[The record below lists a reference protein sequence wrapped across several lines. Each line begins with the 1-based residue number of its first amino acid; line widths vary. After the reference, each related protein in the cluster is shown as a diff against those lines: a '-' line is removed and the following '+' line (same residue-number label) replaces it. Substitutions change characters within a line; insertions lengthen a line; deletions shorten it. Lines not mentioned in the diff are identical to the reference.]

1 MAVIQG
7 SLKDVTSQAATVRE
21 VLIRPTRTRP
31 SGDGLVV
38 DEPVRVQ
45 VGEAGAVRLV
55 VEEGPAVLI
64 LVRQSNTPYPGATE
78 LEPVPIIV
86 KDGLSLAQ
94 AVKAAQS
101 TEEVSEAEVQRI
113 AAEVQVMVNRA
124 EDARRGAI
132 TAKDEAVRAQGAV
145 KKSEQAATSAQQGA
159 ESSERAA
166 QAAAQAAARSETQA
180 QAHAKT
186 AEGHAAKADEA
197 KQGAEASKQG
207 AAESARLAGVQA
219 GQALSHKSAAQAE
232 ARNAATSATK
242 AEGHERR
249 AAQIIADGIPAGGVH
264 LKHLASEVTGD
275 VDKRVKDAIDKL
287 VNGAPDALDTLKE
300 LADAVQSGKTQADD
314 LIKLINLRLTKSEA
328 EATYATKSE
337 LSGKADVS
345 HTHGVSQ
352 ITGLAAQLAGK
363 VDSSD
368 PRLSDA
374 RPPRPHRIA
383 EHSDWPGN
391 IKPPLFLPIG
401 LSVACRLPDGQLKV
415 KEIPTADDNAAS
427 KKYVDQQVRSAS
439 PSVSKQLFAGGKGV
453 VRRHGN
459 VVVIQLNECRNG
471 DWKNWTVPSEYR
483 PSETVSAAV
492 AVSDVANVFYV
503 KVETNGRTSTEG
515 YSLIGTNAPL
525 NGVVTYIVD

>member
-78 LEPVPIIV
+78 LEPVPIV
-86 KDGLSLAQ
+86 AKDGLSLAQ

-101 TEEVSEAEVQRI
+101 TEEVSESEVQRI

-132 TAKDEAVRAQGAV
+132 SAKDEAMRAQGAAE
-145 KKSEQAATSAQQGA
+145 KSEQAATSAQQGVA
-159 ESSERAA
+159 VSAQAAREAA
-166 QAAAQAAARSETQA
+166 QAAAQSETQS
-180 QAHAKT
+180 Q
-186 AEGHAAKADEA
+186 GHAAKADEA
-197 KQGAEASKQG
+197 KQSAEASKQG
-207 AAESARLAGVQA
+207 ATESARLAGVQA

-232 ARNAATSATK
+232 AKNAATSAAK

-249 AAQIIADGIPAGGVH
+249 AAQIISEGIPTGGVH

-328 EATYATKSE
+328 ELTYATKSE
-337 LSGKADVS
+337 LAGKADVS

-391 IKPPLFLPIG
+391 IRPPMFLPIG
-401 LSVACRLPDGQLKV
+401 LSTACRLPDGQLQV
-415 KEIPTADDNAAS
+415 KETPTNKDHAAS
-427 KKYVDQQVRSAS
+427 KGYVDQQVRSAS
-439 PSVSKQLFAGGKGV
+439 PLVSKQTFAGGKGV
-453 VRRHGN
+453 VRRQGN

-471 DWKNWTVPSEYR
+471 DWNSWTVPSGFR
-483 PSETVSAAV
+483 PTETVSAAV
-492 AVSDVANVFYV
+492 VSDLGNVFYV
-503 KVETNGRTSTEG
+503 KVETSGRTSIEG
-515 YSLIGTNAPL
+515 YYSIGDNARL

>member
-78 LEPVPIIV
+78 LEPVPIIA

-101 TEEVSEAEVQRI
+101 TEEVSESEVQRI

-132 TAKDEAVRAQGAV
+132 TAKDEAMRAQGAAE
-145 KKSEQAATSAQQGA
+145 KSEQAATSAQQGVA
-159 ESSERAA
+159 VSAQAAREAA
-166 QAAAQAAARSETQA
+166 QAAAQSETQS
-180 QAHAKT
+180 QA
-186 AEGHAAKADEA
+186 HAAKADEA
-197 KQGAEASKQG
+197 KQSAEASKQG

-232 ARNAATSATK
+232 ARNAATSAAK

-249 AAQIIADGIPAGGVH
+249 AAQIIAEGIPTGGVH

-275 VDKRVKDAIDKL
+275 VDKRVKTAIDKL

-328 EATYATKSE
+328 ESTYATKSE
-337 LSGKADVS
+337 LSGKADSS

-383 EHSDWPGN
+383 EHADWPGN
-391 IKPPLFLPIG
+391 IKPPLFLPVG
-401 LSVACRLPDGQLKV
+401 LSVACRLPDGQLQV
-415 KEIPTADDNAAS
+415 KETPTANNHAAS
-427 KKYVDQQVRSAS
+427 KQYVDQQVRSAS
-439 PSVSKQLFAGGKGV
+439 PSVSKQLFANGKGV
-453 VRRHGN
+453 VRRQGN

-471 DWKNWTVPSEYR
+471 DWKNWTVPSGYR

-492 AVSDVANVFYV
+492 AVSEVANVFYV

-525 NGVVTYIVD
+525 NGVITYIVD

>member
-21 VLIRPTRTRP
+21 VLVRPARTRP

-78 LEPVPIIV
+78 LEPVPIV
-86 KDGLSLAQ
+86 AKDGLSLAQ

-132 TAKDEAVRAQGAV
+132 TAKDEAARAQGAV
-145 KKSEQAATSAQQGA
+145 EKSAQAATSAQQVA
-159 ESSERAA
+159 EAS
-166 QAAAQAAARSETQA
+166 AQAAARSETQA
-180 QAHAKT
+180 QAHAKA
-186 AEGHAAKADEA
+186 AEGNAARADEA
-197 KQGAEASKQG
+197 KQSAEASKQG

-232 ARNAATSATK
+232 ARNAATSAMK

-249 AAQIIADGIPAGGVH
+249 AAQIIADGIPPGGVY

-275 VDKRVKDAIDKL
+275 VDKRVKTAIDKL

-300 LADAVQSGKTQADD
+300 LADAVQSGRTESEALVRQ
-314 LIKLINLRLTKSEA
+314 INLRLTKSEA
-328 EATYATKSE
+328 ELTYATKSE
-337 LSGKADVS
+337 LAGKADSS

-352 ITGLAAQLAGK
+352 ITGLSAQLAGK

-374 RPPRPHRIA
+374 RPPRPHRMV

-391 IKPPLFLPIG
+391 IRPPMFLPIG
-401 LSVACRLPDGQLKV
+401 LSVACRLPDGQLQV
-415 KEIPTADDNAAS
+415 KDTPMANNHAAS
-427 KKYVDQQVRSAS
+427 KGYVDQQVRSAS
-439 PSVSKQLFAGGKGV
+439 PSVSKQTFAGGKGV
-453 VRRHGN
+453 VRRQGN

-471 DWKNWTVPSEYR
+471 DWKNWTVPAVYR
-483 PSETVSAAV
+483 PTETVSAAV
-492 AVSDVANVFYV
+492 AVSEVANVFYV

-515 YSLIGTNAPL
+515 YSLLGSNAPL

>member
-101 TEEVSEAEVQRI
+101 TEEVSESEVQRI

-132 TAKDEAVRAQGAV
+132 AAKDEAVRAQGAAE
-145 KKSEQAATSAQQGA
+145 KSEQVATSAQQGVA
-159 ESSERAA
+159 VSAQAAREAA
-166 QAAAQAAARSETQA
+166 QAAAQSETQS
-180 QAHAKT
+180 Q
-186 AEGHAAKADEA
+186 GHAARADEA
-197 KQGAEASKQG
+197 KQSAEASKQG
-207 AAESARLAGVQA
+207 AVESARLAGVQA

-249 AAQIIADGIPAGGVH
+249 AAQIIAEGIPAGGVH

-328 EATYATKSE
+328 DSTYATKSE
-337 LSGKADVS
+337 LAGKADSS

-374 RPPRPHRIA
+374 RPPRPHRMV

-391 IKPPLFLPIG
+391 IKPPMFLPVG
-401 LSVACRLPDGQLKV
+401 YSTACRMPDGQLRV
-415 KEIPTADDNAAS
+415 KETPTDKDHAAS
-427 KKYVDQQVRSAS
+427 KSYVDQQVRSAS
-439 PSVSKQLFAGGKGV
+439 PSVSKQIFAGGKGV
-453 VRRHGN
+453 VRRQGN
-459 VVVIQLNECRNG
+459 VVVIQLNDCKIT
-471 DWKNWTVPSEYR
+471 DWNNWTVPSGYR
-483 PSETVSAAV
+483 PTETVSAAV
-492 AVSDVANVFYV
+492 AVNSVSDVFYV
-503 KVETNGRTSTEG
+503 KVETNGRTSTESRAFVG
-515 YSLIGTNAPL
+515 ANAPL

>member
-21 VLIRPTRTRP
+21 VLIRPARTRP

-55 VEEGPAVLI
+55 VEDGPAVLI

-101 TEEVSEAEVQRI
+101 TEEVSESEVQRI

-132 TAKDEAVRAQGAV
+132 TAKDEAVRAQGAAE
-145 KKSEQAATSAQQGA
+145 KSEQAATSAQTGVAVSAQ
-159 ESSERAA
+159 AA
-166 QAAAQAAARSETQA
+166 QAAAQAAAQSETQS
-180 QAHAKT
+180 QAHA
-186 AEGHAAKADEA
+186 ARADEA
-197 KQGAEASKQG
+197 KQSAEASKQG

-232 ARNAATSATK
+232 AKNAAASASK

-249 AAQIIADGIPAGGVH
+249 AAQIIADGIPTGGVH

-275 VDKRVKDAIDKL
+275 VDKRVKTAIDKL

-314 LIKLINLRLTKSEA
+314 LIELINLRLTKSEA
-328 EATYATKSE
+328 DSTYATKLE
-337 LSGKADVS
+337 LAGKADVS

-374 RPPRPHRIA
+374 RPPRPHRMV

-391 IKPPLFLPIG
+391 IKPPMFLPVG
-401 LSVACRLPDGQLKV
+401 YSTACRMPDGQLRV
-415 KEIPTADDNAAS
+415 KETPTDKDHAAS
-427 KKYVDQQVRSAS
+427 KSYVDQQVRSIS
-439 PSVSKQLFAGGKGV
+439 PSVSKQTFAGGKGV
-453 VRRHGN
+453 VRRQGN
-459 VVVIQLNECRNG
+459 VVVIQLSECRNG
-471 DWKNWTVPSEYR
+471 DWKNWTVPSGYR
-483 PSETVSAAV
+483 PTETVSGTG
-492 AVSDVANVFYV
+492 VSDLGNVFYV
-503 KVETNGRTSTEG
+503 KVETSGRTSTEG
-515 YSLIGTNAPL
+515 YYSIGDNARL

>member
-78 LEPVPIIV
+78 LEPVPIV
-86 KDGLSLAQ
+86 AKDGLSLAQ

-101 TEEVSEAEVQRI
+101 TEEVSESEVQRI

-132 TAKDEAVRAQGAV
+132 TAKDEAMRAQGAAE
-145 KKSEQAATSAQQGA
+145 KSEQVATSAQQGV
-159 ESSERAA
+159 ESSA
-166 QAAAQAAARSETQA
+166 QAAQTSAQAAARSETQA
-180 QAHAKT
+180 QAHAAR
-186 AEGHAAKADEA
+186 AEDAR
-197 KQGAEASKQG
+197 QSAETSKQG

-232 ARNAATSATK
+232 ARNAAASAAK

-249 AAQIIADGIPAGGVH
+249 AAQIIAEGIPAGGVH

-275 VDKRVKDAIDKL
+275 VDKRVKTAIDKL

-352 ITGLAAQLAGK
+352 ITGLSAQLAGK

-471 DWKNWTVPSEYR
+471 DWNNWTVPSGYR
-483 PSETVSAAV
+483 PTETVSAAV
-492 AVSDVANVFYV
+492 AVDGVSDVFYV
-503 KVETNGRTSTEG
+503 KVETSGRTSTEG
-515 YSLIGTNAPL
+515 RILVGTNAPL
-525 NGVVTYIVD
+525 NGVITYIVD

>member
-38 DEPVRVQ
+38 DEPVRAQ

-78 LEPVPIIV
+78 LEPVPIIA

-101 TEEVSEAEVQRI
+101 TEEVSESEVQRI

-132 TAKDEAVRAQGAV
+132 TAKDEAVRAQGAAE
-145 KKSEQAATSAQQGA
+145 KSEQAATSAQQGVA
-159 ESSERAA
+159 VSA
-166 QAAAQAAARSETQA
+166 QAAREAAQVAAQSETQS
-180 QAHAKT
+180 QA
-186 AEGHAAKADEA
+186 HAAKADEA
-197 KQGAEASKQG
+197 KQSAEASKQG

-232 ARNAATSATK
+232 AKNAAASAAK

-249 AAQIIADGIPAGGVH
+249 AAQIISEGIPAGGVH

-275 VDKRVKDAIDKL
+275 VDKRVKTAIDKL

-300 LADAVQSGKTQADD
+300 LADAVQSGRTESEALVRQ
-314 LIKLINLRLTKSEA
+314 INLRLTKSDA
-328 EATYATKSE
+328 DSTYATKSE
-337 LSGKADVS
+337 LVGKADSS

-352 ITGLAAQLAGK
+352 ITGLASQLAGK

-415 KEIPTADDNAAS
+415 KEIPTADDSAAS

-439 PSVSKQLFAGGKGV
+439 PSVSKQTFAGGKGV
-453 VRRHGN
+453 VRRQGN

-471 DWKNWTVPSEYR
+471 DWKNWTVPSGYR

-492 AVSDVANVFYV
+492 AVSEVGNVFYV

-525 NGVVTYIVD
+525 NGVITYIVD

>member
-1 MAVIQG
+1 MMAVIQG

-21 VLIRPTRTRP
+21 VLIRPARTRP

-55 VEEGPAVLI
+55 VEDGPAVLI

-78 LEPVPIIV
+78 LEPVPIV
-86 KDGLSLAQ
+86 AKDGLSLAQ

-101 TEEVSEAEVQRI
+101 TEEVSESEVQRI

-132 TAKDEAVRAQGAV
+132 SAKDEAMRAQGAAE
-145 KKSEQAATSAQQGA
+145 KSEQAATSAQQGVA
-159 ESSERAA
+159 VSAQAAREAA
-166 QAAAQAAARSETQA
+166 QAAAQSETQS
-180 QAHAKT
+180 QA
-186 AEGHAAKADEA
+186 HAAKADEA

-232 ARNAATSATK
+232 AKNAATSAAK

-249 AAQIIADGIPAGGVH
+249 AAQIISEGIPAGGVH

-275 VDKRVKDAIDKL
+275 VDKRVKTAIDKL

-337 LSGKADVS
+337 LAGKADVS

-427 KKYVDQQVRSAS
+427 KKYVDQQVKSAS
-439 PSVSKQLFAGGKGV
+439 PSVSKQTFAEGKGV
-453 VRRHGN
+453 VRRQGN
-459 VVVIQLNECRNG
+459 VVVIQLNECKIT
-471 DWKNWTVPSEYR
+471 DWKNWTVPSGYR
-483 PSETVSAAV
+483 PTETVSAAAAV
-492 AVSDVANVFYV
+492 NSVSDVFYV
-503 KVETNGRTSTEG
+503 KVETNGRTSTESRAFVG
-515 YSLIGTNAPL
+515 ANAPL

>member
-45 VGEAGAVRLV
+45 VDEAGAVRLV

-101 TEEVSEAEVQRI
+101 TEEVSESEVQRI

-145 KKSEQAATSAQQGA
+145 EKSAQAATSAQQVA
-159 ESSERAA
+159 EAS
-166 QAAAQAAARSETQA
+166 AQAAARSETQA
-180 QAHAKT
+180 QAHAKA
-186 AEGHAAKADEA
+186 AEGNAARADEA
-197 KQGAEASKQG
+197 KQSAEVSKQG
-207 AAESARLAGVQA
+207 ASESARLAGVQA
-219 GQALSHKSAAQAE
+219 GQALSHKSAAQSE

-249 AAQIIADGIPAGGVH
+249 AAQIIADGIPTGGVH

-328 EATYATKSE
+328 ELTYATKSE

-374 RPPRPHRIA
+374 RTPRPHRMV

-391 IKPPLFLPIG
+391 IKPPMFLPVG
-401 LSVACRLPDGQLKV
+401 YSTACRMPDGQLRV
-415 KEIPTADDNAAS
+415 KETPTDKDHAAS
-427 KKYVDQQVRSAS
+427 KSYVDQQVRSAS
-439 PSVSKQLFAGGKGV
+439 PSVSKQTFAGGKGV
-453 VRRHGN
+453 VRRQGN

-471 DWKNWTVPSEYR
+471 DWNSWTVPSGFR
-483 PSETVSAAV
+483 PTETVSTAV
-492 AVSDVANVFYV
+492 VSDSGNVFYV
-503 KVETNGRTSTEG
+503 KVETSGRTSIDG
-515 YSLIGTNAPL
+515 YYAIGDNSRV

>member
-21 VLIRPTRTRP
+21 VLIRPARTRP

-101 TEEVSEAEVQRI
+101 TEEVSESEVQRI

-145 KKSEQAATSAQQGA
+145 KKSEQAATSAQQGVA
-159 ESSERAA
+159 MSAQAAREAA
-166 QAAAQAAARSETQA
+166 QAAAQSETQA

-186 AEGHAAKADEA
+186 AEGHAARADEA
-197 KQGAEASKQG
+197 KQSAEASKQG

-249 AAQIIADGIPAGGVH
+249 AAQIISEGIPAGGVH

-275 VDKRVKDAIDKL
+275 VDKRVKTAIDKL

-314 LIKLINLRLTKSEA
+314 LVKLINLRLTKLEA
-328 EATYATKSE
+328 EATYATKEE
-337 LSGKADVS
+337 LSGKADSS

-352 ITGLAAQLAGK
+352 ITGLSAQLAGK

-391 IKPPLFLPIG
+391 IKPPLFLPVG
-401 LSVACRLPDGQLKV
+401 LSVACRLPDGQLQV
-415 KEIPTADDNAAS
+415 KDTPTANNHAAS
-427 KKYVDQQVRSAS
+427 KSYVDQQVRSAS
-439 PSVSKQLFAGGKGV
+439 PSVSKQTFAGGKGV
-453 VRRHGN
+453 VKRQGN
-459 VVVIQLNECRNG
+459 VVVIQFNECRAG
-471 DWKNWTVPSEYR
+471 DWNSWTVPSGFR
-483 PSETVSAAV
+483 PTETVSSAV
-492 AVSDVANVFYV
+492 VSDSGNIFYA
-503 KVETNGRTSTEG
+503 KVETSGRTSIDG
-515 YSLIGTNAPL
+515 YYVIGDNSQI

>member
-21 VLIRPTRTRP
+21 VLIRPARTRP

-101 TEEVSEAEVQRI
+101 TEEVSESEVQRI
-113 AAEVQVMVNRA
+113 AAEVQAMVNRA

-132 TAKDEAVRAQGAV
+132 TAKDEAARAQGAV
-145 KKSEQAATSAQQGA
+145 EKSAQAATSAQHVA
-159 ESSERAA
+159 EAS
-166 QAAAQAAARSETQA
+166 AQAAARSETQA

-186 AEGHAAKADEA
+186 AEGNAAKADEA
-197 KQGAEASKQG
+197 KQSAEVSKQG
-207 AAESARLAGVQA
+207 ASESARLAGVQA

-232 ARNAATSATK
+232 AKNAATSATK

-249 AAQIIADGIPAGGVH
+249 AAQIIADGIPTGGVH

-337 LSGKADVS
+337 LADKADSS

-374 RPPRPHRIA
+374 RTPRPHRIA

-401 LSVACRLPDGQLKV
+401 LSVACRLPDGQLQV
-415 KEIPTADDNAAS
+415 KEIPVNKDHAAS
-427 KKYVDQQVRSAS
+427 KSYVDQQVRSAS

-453 VRRHGN
+453 VKRQGN
-459 VVVIQLNECRNG
+459 IVVIQFNECRAG
-471 DWKNWTVPSEYR
+471 DWNSWTVPSGFR
-483 PSETVSAAV
+483 PTETVSGTV
-492 AVSDVANVFYV
+492 LSDSGNVFYV
-503 KVETNGRTSTEG
+503 RVETNGRASTDG
-515 YSLIGTNAPL
+515 YYSIGDNSRI

>member
-21 VLIRPTRTRP
+21 ILIRPTRTRP

-101 TEEVSEAEVQRI
+101 TEEVSESEVQRI

-145 KKSEQAATSAQQGA
+145 EKSEQAATSAQQGVA
-159 ESSERAA
+159 MSAQEAREAA
-166 QAAAQAAARSETQA
+166 QAAAQSETQA
-180 QAHAKT
+180 QAHA
-186 AEGHAAKADEA
+186 ARADEA
-197 KQGAEASKQG
+197 KQSAEASKQG

-232 ARNAATSATK
+232 ARNAATSASK

-249 AAQIIADGIPAGGVH
+249 AAQIISEGIPTGGVH

-275 VDKRVKDAIDKL
+275 VDKRVKTAIDKL

-314 LIKLINLRLTKSEA
+314 LIKLINLRLTKLEA

-391 IKPPLFLPIG
+391 IRPPMFLPVG
-401 LSVACRLPDGQLKV
+401 LSTACRLPDGQLQV
-415 KEIPTADDNAAS
+415 KETPTNKDHAAS
-427 KKYVDQQVRSAS
+427 KSYVDQQVRSAS
-439 PSVSKQLFAGGKGV
+439 PSVSKQTFAGGKGV
-453 VRRHGN
+453 VKRQGN
-459 VVVIQLNECRNG
+459 VVVIQLNECRAG
-471 DWKNWTVPSEYR
+471 DWNSWTVPSGFR
-483 PSETVSAAV
+483 PTETVSGTV
-492 AVSDVANVFYV
+492 LSDSGNVFYV
-503 KVETNGRTSTEG
+503 KVETSGRASIDG
-515 YSLIGTNAPL
+515 YYVIGDNSRV

>member
-38 DEPVRVQ
+38 DEPVRMQ

-55 VEEGPAVLI
+55 VEDGPAVLI

-78 LEPVPIIV
+78 LEPVPIIA

-101 TEEVSEAEVQRI
+101 TEEVSESEVHRI

-132 TAKDEAVRAQGAV
+132 TAKDEAMRAQGAAE
-145 KKSEQAATSAQQGA
+145 KSEQAATSAQQGVA
-159 ESSERAA
+159 VSAQTAREAA
-166 QAAAQAAARSETQA
+166 QAAAQSETQS
-180 QAHAKT
+180 Q
-186 AEGHAAKADEA
+186 GHAAKADEA
-197 KQGAEASKQG
+197 KQSAEASKQG
-207 AAESARLAGVQA
+207 ATESARLAGVQA

-232 ARNAATSATK
+232 AKNAAASAAK

-249 AAQIIADGIPAGGVH
+249 AAQIISEGIPAGGVH

-275 VDKRVKDAIDKL
+275 VDKRVKTAIDKL

-328 EATYATKSE
+328 DSTYATKSE
-337 LSGKADVS
+337 LAGKADVS

-374 RPPRPHRIA
+374 RTPRPHRIA

-415 KEIPTADDNAAS
+415 KETPTDKDHAAS
-427 KKYVDQQVRSAS
+427 KSYVDQQVRSAS

-453 VRRHGN
+453 VRRQGN
-459 VVVIQLNECRNG
+459 VVVIQLNGCRQG
-471 DWKNWTVPSEYR
+471 DWNNWTVPSGYR
-483 PSETVSAAV
+483 PTETVSAAV
-492 AVSDVANVFYV
+492 AVDSVSDVFYV
-503 KVETNGRTSTEG
+503 KVETSGRTSTEG
-515 YSLIGTNAPL
+515 RILVGTNAPL
-525 NGVVTYIVD
+525 NGVITYIVD

>member
-78 LEPVPIIV
+78 LEPVPIIA

-101 TEEVSEAEVQRI
+101 TEEVSESEVHRI

-166 QAAAQAAARSETQA
+166 QTSAQAAARSEAQA

-232 ARNAATSATK
+232 ARNAATSASK

-249 AAQIIADGIPAGGVH
+249 AAQIISEGIPTGGVH

-275 VDKRVKDAIDKL
+275 VDKRVKTAIDKL

-300 LADAVQSGKTQADD
+300 LADAVQSGRTESEA
-314 LIKLINLRLTKSEA
+314 LVREINLRLTKTDADS
-328 EATYATKSE
+328 TYATKSE
-337 LSGKADVS
+337 LAGKADIT

-352 ITGLAAQLAGK
+352 ITGLSAQLAGK

-374 RPPRPHRIA
+374 RPPRPHRMV

-391 IKPPLFLPIG
+391 IKPPMFLPVG
-401 LSVACRLPDGQLKV
+401 LSTACRLPDGQLKV
-415 KEIPTADDNAAS
+415 KEVPTANDHAAS
-427 KKYVDQQVRSAS
+427 KSYVDQQVRSTS
-439 PSVSKQLFAGGKGV
+439 PSVSKQLFANGKGV
-453 VRRHGN
+453 VRRQGN

-471 DWKNWTVPSEYR
+471 DWKNWTVPSGYR
-483 PSETVSAAV
+483 PTETVSAAV

-503 KVETNGRTSTEG
+503 RVETNGRTSTEG

-525 NGVVTYIVD
+525 NGVITYIVD

>member
-1 MAVIQG
+1 MMAVIQG

-21 VLIRPTRTRP
+21 VLIRPARTRP

-78 LEPVPIIV
+78 LEPVPIV
-86 KDGLSLAQ
+86 AKDGLSLAQ

-101 TEEVSEAEVQRI
+101 TEEVSESEVQRI

-132 TAKDEAVRAQGAV
+132 TAKDEAMRAQGAAE
-145 KKSEQAATSAQQGA
+145 KSEQAATSAQQGVA
-159 ESSERAA
+159 VSAQAAREAA
-166 QAAAQAAARSETQA
+166 QAAAQSETQS
-180 QAHAKT
+180 Q
-186 AEGHAAKADEA
+186 GHAAKAEEA
-197 KQGAEASKQG
+197 KQSAEASKQG
-207 AAESARLAGVQA
+207 AVESARLAGVQA

-232 ARNAATSATK
+232 AKNAATSAAK

-249 AAQIIADGIPAGGVH
+249 AAQIISEGIPTGGVH

-275 VDKRVKDAIDKL
+275 VDKRVKTAIDKL

-328 EATYATKSE
+328 DSTYATKSE
-337 LSGKADVS
+337 LAGKADVS

-374 RPPRPHRIA
+374 RPPRPHRMV

-391 IKPPLFLPIG
+391 IKPPMFLPVG
-401 LSVACRLPDGQLKV
+401 YSTACRMPDGQLRV
-415 KEIPTADDNAAS
+415 KEIPTDKDHAAS
-427 KKYVDQQVRSAS
+427 KSYVDQQVRSAS
-439 PSVSKQLFAGGKGV
+439 PSVSKQTFAEGKGV
-453 VRRHGN
+453 VRRQGN
-459 VVVIQLNECRNG
+459 VVVIQLNECRQV
-471 DWKNWTVPSEYR
+471 DWNNWTVPSGYR
-483 PSETVSAAV
+483 PTETVSAAV
-492 AVSDVANVFYV
+492 AVNSVSDVFYV
-503 KVETNGRTSTEG
+503 RVETNGRTSTE
-515 YSLIGTNAPL
+515 SRAFIGSNAPI

>member
-21 VLIRPTRTRP
+21 VLIRPARTRP

-78 LEPVPIIV
+78 LEPIPIIA

-101 TEEVSEAEVQRI
+101 TEEVSESEVQRI

-132 TAKDEAVRAQGAV
+132 TAKDEAVRAQGAAE
-145 KKSEQAATSAQQGA
+145 KSEQAATSAQQGVA
-159 ESSERAA
+159 VSAQAAREAA
-166 QAAAQAAARSETQA
+166 QAAAQSETQS
-180 QAHAKT
+180 QA
-186 AEGHAAKADEA
+186 HAAKADEA
-197 KQGAEASKQG
+197 KQSAEASKQG

-232 ARNAATSATK
+232 AKNAAASAAK

-249 AAQIIADGIPAGGVH
+249 ASQIIAEGIPTGGVH

-275 VDKRVKDAIDKL
+275 VDKRVKTAIDKL

>member
-21 VLIRPTRTRP
+21 VLIRPARTRP

-45 VGEAGAVRLV
+45 VGEAGVVRLV

-101 TEEVSEAEVQRI
+101 TEEVSESEVQRI

-145 KKSEQAATSAQQGA
+145 EKSAQAATSAQQVA
-159 ESSERAA
+159 EAS
-166 QAAAQAAARSETQA
+166 AQAAARSETQA
-180 QAHAKT
+180 QAHAKA
-186 AEGHAAKADEA
+186 AEGNAAKADEA
-197 KQGAEASKQG
+197 KQSAETSKQG

-219 GQALSHKSAAQAE
+219 GQALSHKSAAQVE
-232 ARNAATSATK
+232 ARNAATSAAK

-249 AAQIIADGIPAGGVH
+249 AAQIIAEGIPTGGVH

-275 VDKRVKDAIDKL
+275 VDKRVKTAIDKL

-314 LIKLINLRLTKSEA
+314 LIKLINLRLTKTDA
-328 EATYATKSE
+328 ELTYATKSE
-337 LSGKADVS
+337 LAGKADSS

-391 IKPPLFLPIG
+391 IKPPLFLPVG
-401 LSVACRLPDGQLKV
+401 LSVACRLPDGQLQV
-415 KEIPTADDNAAS
+415 KDTPTANNHAAS
-427 KKYVDQQVRSAS
+427 KGYVDQQVRSAS
-439 PSVSKQLFAGGKGV
+439 PSVSKQTFAGGKGI

-459 VVVIQLNECRNG
+459 VVVIQFNECRAG
-471 DWKNWTVPSEYR
+471 DWNSWAVPSGYR
-483 PSETVSAAV
+483 PTETVCATV
-492 AVSDVANVFYV
+492 VSDSGNVFYAV
-503 KVETNGRTSTEG
+503 VETSGRTSIDG
-515 YSLIGTNAPL
+515 YYSINNDSRI

>member
-21 VLIRPTRTRP
+21 VLIRPARTRP

-132 TAKDEAVRAQGAV
+132 TAKDEAMRAQGAAE
-145 KKSEQAATSAQQGA
+145 KSEQAATSAQQGVA
-159 ESSERAA
+159 ASAQAAREAA
-166 QAAAQAAARSETQA
+166 QAAAQSETQS
-180 QAHAKT
+180 QAHAAR
-186 AEGHAAKADEA
+186 AEEA
-197 KQGAEASKQG
+197 KQSAETSKQG
-207 AAESARLAGVQA
+207 AAESARLAGIQA

-232 ARNAATSATK
+232 ARNAATSAAK

-249 AAQIIADGIPAGGVH
+249 AAQIIEDGIPAGGVH

-275 VDKRVKDAIDKL
+275 VDNRVKTAIDKL
-287 VNGAPDALDTLKE
+287 VNGAPAALDTLKE

-328 EATYATKSE
+328 ELTYATKSE
-337 LSGKADVS
+337 LSGKADLS

-352 ITGLAAQLAGK
+352 ITGLSAQLAGK

-391 IKPPLFLPIG
+391 IKPPLFLPVG

-415 KEIPTADDNAAS
+415 KEIPTADDSAAS

-439 PSVSKQLFAGGKGV
+439 PSVSKQTFAGGKGV
-453 VRRHGN
+453 VKRQGN
-459 VVVIQLNECRNG
+459 VVVIQFNECRAG
-471 DWKNWTVPSEYR
+471 DWNSWTVPSGFR
-483 PSETVSAAV
+483 PTETVSGTV
-492 AVSDVANVFYV
+492 LSDSGNVFYAV
-503 KVETNGRTSTEG
+503 VETSGRASTDG
-515 YSLIGTNAPL
+515 YYTIGDNSRI

>member
-21 VLIRPTRTRP
+21 VLIRPARTRP

-64 LVRQSNTPYPGATE
+64 LVRQSDTPYPGATE
-78 LEPVPIIV
+78 LEPVPIV
-86 KDGLSLAQ
+86 AKDGLSLAQ

-101 TEEVSEAEVQRI
+101 TEEVSESEVQRI

-132 TAKDEAVRAQGAV
+132 TAKDEAMRAQGAAE
-145 KKSEQAATSAQQGA
+145 KSEQAATSAQTGVSVSAQA
-159 ESSERAA
+159 AREAA
-166 QAAAQAAARSETQA
+166 QAAAQSEAQA
-180 QAHAKT
+180 QAHAAR
-186 AEGHAAKADEA
+186 AEEA

-249 AAQIIADGIPAGGVH
+249 AAQIISEGIPTGGVH

-275 VDKRVKDAIDKL
+275 VDKRVKTAIDKL

-328 EATYATKSE
+328 ELTYATKSE
-337 LSGKADVS
+337 LVGKADSS

-352 ITGLAAQLAGK
+352 ITGLASQLAGK

-374 RPPRPHRIA
+374 RTPKPHRMV

-391 IKPPLFLPIG
+391 IKPPMFLPVG
-401 LSVACRLPDGQLKV
+401 YSTACRMPDGQLRV
-415 KEIPTADDNAAS
+415 KETPTDKDHAAS
-427 KKYVDQQVRSAS
+427 KSYVDQQVRSAS
-439 PSVSKQLFAGGKGV
+439 PSVSKQTFAGGKGV
-453 VRRHGN
+453 VRRQGN
-459 VVVIQLNECRNG
+459 VVVIQLNECRAG
-471 DWKNWTVPSEYR
+471 DWKNWTMPSGYR
-483 PSETVSAAV
+483 PTETVSGTV
-492 AVSDVANVFYV
+492 VSDSGNVFYA
-503 KVETNGRTSTEG
+503 KVETSGRTSIDG
-515 YSLIGTNAPL
+515 YYVIGDNSHIA
-525 NGVVTYIVD
+525 GVVTYIVD

>member
-78 LEPVPIIV
+78 LEPVPIIA

-101 TEEVSEAEVQRI
+101 TEEVSESEVHRI

-166 QAAAQAAARSETQA
+166 QTSAQAAARSEAQA

-232 ARNAATSATK
+232 ARNAATSASK

-249 AAQIIADGIPAGGVH
+249 AAQIISEGIPTGGVH

-275 VDKRVKDAIDKL
+275 VDKRVKTAIDKL

-314 LIKLINLRLTKSEA
+314 LIKLINLRLTKSDA

-337 LSGKADVS
+337 LAGKADVS
-345 HTHGVSQ
+345 HTHGLSQ

-374 RPPRPHRIA
+374 RPPRPHRMV

-415 KEIPTADDNAAS
+415 QETPKDKDHAAS
-427 KKYVDQQVRSAS
+427 KGYVDQQVRSAS
-439 PSVSKQLFAGGKGV
+439 PSVSKQTFAEGKGV
-453 VRRHGN
+453 VRRQGN
-459 VVVIQLNECRNG
+459 VVVIQLNECKIT
-471 DWKNWTVPSEYR
+471 DWKNWTAPSVYR
-483 PSETVSAAV
+483 PTETVSAAV
-492 AVSDVANVFYV
+492 AVNSVSDVFYV
-503 KVETNGRTSTEG
+503 KVETNGRTSTESRAFVG
-515 YSLIGTNAPL
+515 ANAPL
-525 NGVVTYIVD
+525 NGVITYIVD

>member
-21 VLIRPTRTRP
+21 VLIRPARTRP

-55 VEEGPAVLI
+55 VEDGPAVLI

-78 LEPVPIIV
+78 LEPVPIV
-86 KDGLSLAQ
+86 AKDGLSLAQ

-101 TEEVSEAEVQRI
+101 TEEVSESEVQRI

-132 TAKDEAVRAQGAV
+132 SAKDEAMRAQGAAE
-145 KKSEQAATSAQQGA
+145 KSEHAATSAQQGVA
-159 ESSERAA
+159 VSAQAAREAA
-166 QAAAQAAARSETQA
+166 QAAAQSETQS
-180 QAHAKT
+180 QAHA
-186 AEGHAAKADEA
+186 ARADEA
-197 KQGAEASKQG
+197 KQSAEASKQG
-207 AAESARLAGVQA
+207 ANESARLAGVQA

-232 ARNAATSATK
+232 ARNAATSAAK

-249 AAQIIADGIPAGGVH
+249 AAQIIADGIPTGGVH

-275 VDKRVKDAIDKL
+275 VDKRVKTAIDKL

-374 RPPRPHRIA
+374 RTPRPHRIA

-415 KEIPTADDNAAS
+415 KETPTDKDHAAS
-427 KKYVDQQVRSAS
+427 KSYVDQQVQSAS
-439 PSVSKQLFAGGKGV
+439 PSVSKQIFANGAGV
-453 VRRHGN
+453 VRRQGN

-471 DWKNWTVPSEYR
+471 DWNNWTVPSIYR

-492 AVSDVANVFYV
+492 AVNSVSDVFYV
-503 KVETNGRTSTEG
+503 KVETNGRTSTE
-515 YSLIGTNAPL
+515 SRAFVGTNAPL

>member
-7 SLKDVTSQAATVRE
+7 SLKDVTSQTATVRE

-45 VGEAGAVRLV
+45 VGEAGVVRLV
-55 VEEGPAVLI
+55 VEEGPAVLL

-101 TEEVSEAEVQRI
+101 TEEVSESEVQRI

-132 TAKDEAVRAQGAV
+132 TAKDEASRAQGAV
-145 KKSEQAATSAQQGA
+145 EKSAQAATSAQQVA
-159 ESSERAA
+159 EAS
-166 QAAAQAAARSETQA
+166 AQAAARSEAQA
-180 QAHAKT
+180 QAHAKA
-186 AEGHAAKADEA
+186 AEGNAARADEA
-197 KQGAEASKQG
+197 KQSAEVSKQG
-207 AAESARLAGVQA
+207 ASESARLAGVQA

-249 AAQIIADGIPAGGVH
+249 AAQIIAEGIPTGGVH

-275 VDKRVKDAIDKL
+275 VDKRVKTAIDKL

-300 LADAVQSGKTQADD
+300 LADAVQSGKTQAAD
-314 LIKLINLRLTKSEA
+314 LIELINLRLTKSEA
-328 EATYATKSE
+328 ELTYATKSE
-337 LSGKADVS
+337 LEGKADVS

-374 RPPRPHRIA
+374 RTPRPHRIA

-391 IKPPLFLPIG
+391 IKPPLFAPIG
-401 LSVACRLPDGQLKV
+401 LSTACRLPDGQLQV
-415 KEIPTADDNAAS
+415 KETPTANNHAAS
-427 KKYVDQQVRSAS
+427 KGYVDQQVRSAS

-453 VRRHGN
+453 LRRQGN
-459 VVVIQLNECRNG
+459 VVVIQLNECRSG
-471 DWKNWTVPSEYR
+471 DWHNWTVPAGYR
-483 PSETVSAAV
+483 PTETASAA
-492 AVSDVANVFYV
+492 AVSSTGNVFYV
-503 KVETNGRTSTEG
+503 KVETSGRTSTDG
-515 YSLIGTNAPL
+515 YYSIGADSTL
-525 NGVVTYIVD
+525 NGVITYIVD

>member
-21 VLIRPTRTRP
+21 VLIRPARTRP

-78 LEPVPIIV
+78 LEPVPIIA

-101 TEEVSEAEVQRI
+101 TEEVSESEVQRI

-132 TAKDEAVRAQGAV
+132 TAKDEAMRAQGAV
-145 KKSEQAATSAQQGA
+145 EKSAQAATTAQQVA
-159 ESSERAA
+159 EAS
-166 QAAAQAAARSETQA
+166 AQAAARSETQA
-180 QAHAKT
+180 QAHAKA
-186 AEGHAAKADEA
+186 AEGNAAKADEA
-197 KQGAEASKQG
+197 KQSAETSKQG
-207 AAESARLAGVQA
+207 AAESARLAGIQA

-249 AAQIIADGIPAGGVH
+249 AAQIIAEGIPTGGVH

-275 VDKRVKDAIDKL
+275 VDKRVKTAIDKL

-337 LSGKADVS
+337 LSGKADAS

-352 ITGLAAQLAGK
+352 ITGLAAQLAAK

-374 RPPRPHRIA
+374 RPPRPHRMV

-391 IKPPLFLPIG
+391 IKPPMFLPVG
-401 LSVACRLPDGQLKV
+401 YSTACRMPDGQLRV
-415 KEIPTADDNAAS
+415 KETPTDKDHAAS
-427 KKYVDQQVRSAS
+427 KSYVDQQVRSAS
-439 PSVSKQLFAGGKGV
+439 PSVSKQIFAGGKGV
-453 VRRHGN
+453 VRRQGN
-459 VVVIQLNECRNG
+459 VVVIQFNECRAR
-471 DWKNWTVPSEYR
+471 DWKSWTMPSGFR
-483 PSETVSAAV
+483 PTETVSGTV
-492 AVSDVANVFYV
+492 LSDSGNIFYA
-503 KVETNGRTSTEG
+503 KVEPSGRTSIDG
-515 YSLIGTNAPL
+515 YYEIGDNSQI

>member
-21 VLIRPTRTRP
+21 VLIRPARTRP

-78 LEPVPIIV
+78 LEPVPIIA

-101 TEEVSEAEVQRI
+101 TEEVSESEVQRI

-145 KKSEQAATSAQQGA
+145 EKSAQAATSAQQVA
-159 ESSERAA
+159 EAS
-166 QAAAQAAARSETQA
+166 AQAAARSETQA
-180 QAHAKT
+180 QAHAKA
-186 AEGHAAKADEA
+186 AEGNAARADEA
-197 KQGAEASKQG
+197 KQSAEVSKQG
-207 AAESARLAGVQA
+207 ASESARLAGVQA
-219 GQALSHKSAAQAE
+219 GQALSHKSAAQSE

-249 AAQIIADGIPAGGVH
+249 AAQIIADGIPTGGVH

-300 LADAVQSGKTQADD
+300 LADAVQSGRTESEALVRQ
-314 LIKLINLRLTKSEA
+314 INLRLTKSDA
-328 EATYATKSE
+328 DSTYATKSE

-374 RPPRPHRIA
+374 RTPRPHRMV
-383 EHSDWPGN
+383 EHSDWPWN
-391 IKPPLFLPIG
+391 IKPPMFLPIG
-401 LSVACRLPDGQLKV
+401 LSVACRLPDGQLQV
-415 KEIPTADDNAAS
+415 KETPTNKDHAAS
-427 KKYVDQQVRSAS
+427 KSYVDQQVRSAS
-439 PSVSKQLFAGGKGV
+439 PSVSKQTFAGGKCV
-453 VRRHGN
+453 VKRQGN
-459 VVVIQLNECRNG
+459 VVVIQFNECRVG
-471 DWKNWTVPSEYR
+471 DWNSWTMPSGFR
-483 PSETVSAAV
+483 PTETVSGTV
-492 AVSDVANVFYV
+492 VSNSGNVFYA
-503 KVETNGRTSTEG
+503 KVETSGRTSIDG
-515 YSLIGTNAPL
+515 YYVIGDNSQI

>member
-21 VLIRPTRTRP
+21 VLIRPARTRP

-78 LEPVPIIV
+78 LEPVPIIA

-132 TAKDEAVRAQGAV
+132 SAKDEAERAQGAAE
-145 KKSEQAATSAQQGA
+145 KSEQAATSAQQGVA
-159 ESSERAA
+159 VSAQAAREAA
-166 QAAAQAAARSETQA
+166 QAAAQSETQS
-180 QAHAKT
+180 QA
-186 AEGHAAKADEA
+186 HAAKADEA
-197 KQGAEASKQG
+197 KQSAEASKQG

-232 ARNAATSATK
+232 AKNAATSAAK

-249 AAQIIADGIPAGGVH
+249 AAQIISEGIPTGGVH

-275 VDKRVKDAIDKL
+275 VDKRVKTAIDKL

-328 EATYATKSE
+328 ELTYATKSE
-337 LSGKADVS
+337 LSGKADSS

-374 RPPRPHRIA
+374 RTPRPHRIS

-391 IKPPLFLPIG
+391 IKPPLFLPVG

-415 KEIPTADDNAAS
+415 KEIPTADDSAAS

-439 PSVSKQLFAGGKGV
+439 TSVSKQMFAGGKGV
-453 VRRHGN
+453 VRRQGN

-471 DWKNWTVPSEYR
+471 DWKNWTVPSGYR
-483 PSETVSAAV
+483 PTETVSAAV

-503 KVETNGRTSTEG
+503 RVETNGRTSTEG

-525 NGVVTYIVD
+525 NGVITYIVD

>member
-78 LEPVPIIV
+78 LDPVPIIA

-101 TEEVSEAEVQRI
+101 TEEVSESEVQRI

-132 TAKDEAVRAQGAV
+132 TAKDEAMRAQGAV
-145 KKSEQAATSAQQGA
+145 EKSAQAATSAQQVA
-159 ESSERAA
+159 EAS
-166 QAAAQAAARSETQA
+166 AQAAARSETQA

-186 AEGHAAKADEA
+186 AEGNAAKADEA
-197 KQGAEASKQG
+197 KQSAEVSKQG

-249 AAQIIADGIPAGGVH
+249 AAQIIAEGIPTGGVH

-287 VNGAPDALDTLKE
+287 VNGAPNALDTLKE

-337 LSGKADVS
+337 LAGKADSS

-352 ITGLAAQLAGK
+352 ITGLASQLAGK

-374 RPPRPHRIA
+374 RPPRPHRMV

-391 IKPPLFLPIG
+391 IKPPMFLPVG
-401 LSVACRLPDGQLKV
+401 YSTACRMPDGQLRV
-415 KEIPTADDNAAS
+415 KETPTDKDHAAS
-427 KKYVDQQVRSAS
+427 KSYVDQQVRSAS
-439 PSVSKQLFAGGKGV
+439 PSVSKQTFAGGKGV
-453 VRRHGN
+453 VRRQGN

-471 DWKNWTVPSEYR
+471 DWNSWTVPSGFR
-483 PSETVSAAV
+483 PAETVSAAV
-492 AVSDVANVFYV
+492 VSDLGNVFYV
-503 KVETNGRTSTEG
+503 KVETSGRTSIEG
-515 YSLIGTNAPL
+515 YYSIGDNARL

>member
-21 VLIRPTRTRP
+21 VLIRPARTRP

-78 LEPVPIIV
+78 LEPVPIIA

-101 TEEVSEAEVQRI
+101 TEEVSESEVQRI

-132 TAKDEAVRAQGAV
+132 TAKDEAARAQGAV
-145 KKSEQAATSAQQGA
+145 EKSAQAATSAQQGVA
-159 ESSERAA
+159 VSA
-166 QAAAQAAARSETQA
+166 QAAREAAQVAAQSETQS
-180 QAHAKT
+180 QA
-186 AEGHAAKADEA
+186 HAAKADEA
-197 KQGAEASKQG
+197 KQSAEASKQG
-207 AAESARLAGVQA
+207 ASESARLAGVQA

-232 ARNAATSATK
+232 AKNAAASAAK

-249 AAQIIADGIPAGGVH
+249 AAQIIAEGIPAGGVH

-275 VDKRVKDAIDKL
+275 VDKRVKTAIDKL

-314 LIKLINLRLTKSEA
+314 LIKLINLRLTKSDA
-328 EATYATKSE
+328 DSTYAAKSE
-337 LSGKADVS
+337 LAGKADAS

-415 KEIPTADDNAAS
+415 KETPTADDNAAS

-439 PSVSKQLFAGGKGV
+439 PSVSKQTFAEGKGV
-453 VRRHGN
+453 VRRQGN
-459 VVVIQLNECRNG
+459 VVVIQLNECKIT
-471 DWKNWTVPSEYR
+471 DWNSWTVPSGYR

-492 AVSDVANVFYV
+492 AVNSVSDVFYV
-503 KVETNGRTSTEG
+503 KVETNGRTSTESRAFVG
-515 YSLIGTNAPL
+515 SNAPL

>member
-21 VLIRPTRTRP
+21 VLIRPARTRP

-55 VEEGPAVLI
+55 VEDGPAVLI

-78 LEPVPIIV
+78 LEPIPIIA

-132 TAKDEAVRAQGAV
+132 TAKDEAMRAQGAAE
-145 KKSEQAATSAQQGA
+145 KSEQAATSAQQGVSA
-159 ESSERAA
+159 SAQAAREAA
-166 QAAAQAAARSETQA
+166 QAAAQSETQS
-180 QAHAKT
+180 QANAAR
-186 AEGHAAKADEA
+186 AEEA
-197 KQGAEASKQG
+197 KQSAETSKQG

-249 AAQIIADGIPAGGVH
+249 AAQIIADGIPAGGVQ

-287 VNGAPDALDTLKE
+287 VNGAPEALDTLKE

-314 LIKLINLRLTKSEA
+314 LVKLINLRLTKLEA
-328 EATYATKSE
+328 EATYATKEE
-337 LSGKADVS
+337 LAGKADSS

-374 RPPRPHRIA
+374 RPPRPHKIA

-391 IKPPLFLPIG
+391 IKPPLFIPVG

-415 KEIPTADDNAAS
+415 KETPTANDHAAS
-427 KKYVDQQVRSAS
+427 KSYVDQQVRSAS
-439 PSVSKQLFAGGKGV
+439 PSVSKQTFAGGKGV
-453 VRRHGN
+453 LRRQGN
-459 VVVIQLNECRNG
+459 VVVIQLNDCTIT
-471 DWKNWTVPSEYR
+471 DWKNWTVPSGYR
-483 PSETVSAAV
+483 PTETVSAAAAV
-492 AVSDVANVFYV
+492 SSVSDVFYV
-503 KVETNGRTSTEG
+503 RVETNGRTSTESRAFVG
-515 YSLIGTNAPL
+515 SNAPL
-525 NGVVTYIVD
+525 NGVITYIVD

>member
-21 VLIRPTRTRP
+21 VLIRPARTRP

-55 VEEGPAVLI
+55 VEDGPAVLI

-86 KDGLSLAQ
+86 KDGLNLAQ

-101 TEEVSEAEVQRI
+101 TEEVSESEVQRI

-132 TAKDEAVRAQGAV
+132 TAKDEAMRAQGAAE
-145 KKSEQAATSAQQGA
+145 KSEQAATSAQQGVA
-159 ESSERAA
+159 VSAQAAREAA
-166 QAAAQAAARSETQA
+166 QAAAQSETQS
-180 QAHAKT
+180 Q
-186 AEGHAAKADEA
+186 GHAAKADEA
-197 KQGAEASKQG
+197 KQSAEASKQG

-232 ARNAATSATK
+232 AKNAATSATK

-249 AAQIIADGIPAGGVH
+249 AAQIISEGIPTGGVH

-275 VDKRVKDAIDKL
+275 VDKRVKTAIDKL

-328 EATYATKSE
+328 ELTYATKSE

-352 ITGLAAQLAGK
+352 ITGLSAQLASK

-374 RPPRPHRIA
+374 RSPRPHRIA

-427 KKYVDQQVRSAS
+427 KKYVDQQVRSAA
-439 PSVSKQLFAGGKGV
+439 PSVSKQTFAGGKGV
-453 VRRHGN
+453 ARRQGN

-471 DWKNWTVPSEYR
+471 DWKNWTVPSVYR
-483 PSETVSAAV
+483 PTETVSAAV
-492 AVSDVANVFYV
+492 AVSEVANVFYV

-525 NGVVTYIVD
+525 NGVITYIVD

>member
-21 VLIRPTRTRP
+21 VLIRPARTRP

-101 TEEVSEAEVQRI
+101 TEEVSESEVQRI

-159 ESSERAA
+159 EASKQAA
-166 QAAAQAAARSETQA
+166 QAAAQAAAQSEAQA
-180 QAHAKT
+180 QAHA
-186 AEGHAAKADEA
+186 ARADEA

-207 AAESARLAGVQA
+207 AVESARLAGVQA

-249 AAQIIADGIPAGGVH
+249 AAQIIAEGIPTGGVH

-275 VDKRVKDAIDKL
+275 VDKRVKTAIDKL

-300 LADAVQSGKTQADD
+300 LADAVQSGRTESEALVRQ
-314 LIKLINLRLTKSEA
+314 INLRLTKSDA
-328 EATYATKSE
+328 DSTYATKSE

-374 RPPRPHRIA
+374 RTPRPHRIA

-439 PSVSKQLFAGGKGV
+439 PSVSKQTFAGGKGV
-453 VRRHGN
+453 VRRQGN

-471 DWKNWTVPSEYR
+471 DWNSWTVPSGFR
-483 PSETVSAAV
+483 PAETVSAAV
-492 AVSDVANVFYV
+492 VSDLGNVFYV
-503 KVETNGRTSTEG
+503 KVETSGRTSIEG
-515 YSLIGTNAPL
+515 YYSIGDNARL

>member
-64 LVRQSNTPYPGATE
+64 LVRQSNTPYPGATQ
-78 LEPVPIIV
+78 LEPIPVIV
-86 KDGLSLAQ
+86 KDGLNLAQ

-101 TEEVSEAEVQRI
+101 TEEVSESEVQRI

-132 TAKDEAVRAQGAV
+132 SAKDEAMRAQGAAE
-145 KKSEQAATSAQQGA
+145 KSEQAATSAQQGVA
-159 ESSERAA
+159 VSAQAAREAA
-166 QAAAQAAARSETQA
+166 QAAAQSETQS
-180 QAHAKT
+180 Q
-186 AEGHAAKADEA
+186 GHAAKADEA
-197 KQGAEASKQG
+197 KQSAESSKQG
-207 AAESARLAGVQA
+207 ATESARLAGVQA

-232 ARNAATSATK
+232 AKNAATSATK

-249 AAQIIADGIPAGGVH
+249 AAQIISEGIPTGGVH

-275 VDKRVKDAIDKL
+275 VDKRVKTAIDKL

-328 EATYATKSE
+328 ELTYATKSE
-337 LSGKADVS
+337 LSGKADSS

-391 IKPPLFLPIG
+391 IKPPLFLPVG
-401 LSVACRLPDGQLKV
+401 LSVACRLPDGQLQV
-415 KEIPTADDNAAS
+415 KDTPTANNHAAS
-427 KKYVDQQVRSAS
+427 KSYVDQQVRSAS

-453 VRRHGN
+453 VRRQGN
-459 VVVIQLNECRNG
+459 VVVIQLNGCRQG
-471 DWKNWTVPSEYR
+471 DWNNWTVPSGYR
-483 PSETVSAAV
+483 PTEMVSAAV
-492 AVSDVANVFYV
+492 AVDSVSDVFYV
-503 KVETNGRTSTEG
+503 KVETSGRTSTEG
-515 YSLIGTNAPL
+515 RILVGTNAPL
-525 NGVVTYIVD
+525 NGVITYIVD

>member
-21 VLIRPTRTRP
+21 VLIRPARTRP

-101 TEEVSEAEVQRI
+101 TEEVSESEVQRI

-145 KKSEQAATSAQQGA
+145 EKSEQAATSAQQGVA
-159 ESSERAA
+159 MSAQEAREAA
-166 QAAAQAAARSETQA
+166 QAAAQSETQA
-180 QAHAKT
+180 QAHA
-186 AEGHAAKADEA
+186 ARADEA

-207 AAESARLAGVQA
+207 ATESARLAGVQA
-219 GQALSHKSAAQAE
+219 GQSLSHKSAAQAE

-249 AAQIIADGIPAGGVH
+249 AAQIISEGIPTGGVH
-264 LKHLASEVTGD
+264 LRHLASEVTGD
-275 VDKRVKDAIDKL
+275 VDKRVKTAIDKL

-300 LADAVQSGKTQADD
+300 LADAVQSGRTESEALVRQ
-314 LIKLINLRLTKSEA
+314 INLRLTKSDA
-328 EATYATKSE
+328 DSTYATKGE
-337 LSGKADVS
+337 LAGKADAS

-352 ITGLAAQLAGK
+352 ITGLSSQLAGK

-374 RPPRPHRIA
+374 RTPRPHRMV

-391 IKPPLFLPIG
+391 IKPPMFLPVG
-401 LSVACRLPDGQLKV
+401 YSTACRMPDGQLRV
-415 KEIPTADDNAAS
+415 KETPTDKDHAAS
-427 KKYVDQQVRSAS
+427 KGYVDQQVRSAS
-439 PSVSKQLFAGGKGV
+439 PSVSKQTFAGGKGV
-453 VRRHGN
+453 VKRQGN
-459 VVVIQLNECRNG
+459 VVVIQFNECRAG
-471 DWKNWTVPSEYR
+471 DWNSWTVPSGFR
-483 PSETVSAAV
+483 PTETASGTVL
-492 AVSDVANVFYV
+492 SDSGNVFYV
-503 KVETNGRTSTEG
+503 KVEASGRASIDG
-515 YSLIGTNAPL
+515 YYVIGDNSRI

>member
-21 VLIRPTRTRP
+21 VLIRPARTRP

-78 LEPVPIIV
+78 LEPVPIIA

-132 TAKDEAVRAQGAV
+132 SAKDEAERAQGAAE
-145 KKSEQAATSAQQGA
+145 KSEQAATSAQQGVA
-159 ESSERAA
+159 VSAQAAREAA
-166 QAAAQAAARSETQA
+166 QAAAQSETQS
-180 QAHAKT
+180 QA
-186 AEGHAAKADEA
+186 HAAKADEA
-197 KQGAEASKQG
+197 KQSAEASKQG

-232 ARNAATSATK
+232 AKNAATSAAK

-249 AAQIIADGIPAGGVH
+249 AAQIISEGIPTGGVH

-275 VDKRVKDAIDKL
+275 VDKRVKTAIDKL

-328 EATYATKSE
+328 ELTYATKSE
-337 LSGKADVS
+337 LSGKADSS

-374 RPPRPHRIA
+374 RTPRPHRIS

-391 IKPPLFLPIG
+391 IKPPLFLPVG

-415 KEIPTADDNAAS
+415 KETPTADDSAAS

-439 PSVSKQLFAGGKGV
+439 TSVSKQMFAGGKGV
-453 VRRHGN
+453 VRRQGN

-471 DWKNWTVPSEYR
+471 DWKNWTVPSGYR
-483 PSETVSAAV
+483 PTETVSAAV

-503 KVETNGRTSTEG
+503 RVETNGRTSTEG

-525 NGVVTYIVD
+525 NGVITYIVD

>member
-55 VEEGPAVLI
+55 VEEGPAVLL

-78 LEPVPIIV
+78 LEPVPIIA

-113 AAEVQVMVNRA
+113 AAEVQVLVNRA

-145 KKSEQAATSAQQGA
+145 EKSAQAATSAQQVA
-159 ESSERAA
+159 EAS
-166 QAAAQAAARSETQA
+166 AQAAARSETQA

-186 AEGHAAKADEA
+186 AEGNAARADEA
-197 KQGAEASKQG
+197 KQSAEVSKQG
-207 AAESARLAGVQA
+207 ASESARLAGVQA
-219 GQALSHKSAAQAE
+219 GQALSHKSAAQSE

-249 AAQIIADGIPAGGVH
+249 AAQIIADGIPTGGVH

-328 EATYATKSE
+328 ELTYATKSE

-374 RPPRPHRIA
+374 RTPRPHRMV

-391 IKPPLFLPIG
+391 IKPPMFLPVG
-401 LSVACRLPDGQLKV
+401 YSTACRMPDGQLRV
-415 KEIPTADDNAAS
+415 KETPTDKDHAAS
-427 KKYVDQQVRSAS
+427 KSYVDQQVRSAS
-439 PSVSKQLFAGGKGV
+439 PSVSKQTFAGGKGV
-453 VRRHGN
+453 VKRQGN
-459 VVVIQLNECRNG
+459 IVVIQFNECRAG
-471 DWKNWTVPSEYR
+471 DWNSWTVPSGFR
-483 PSETVSAAV
+483 PTETASGTVL
-492 AVSDVANVFYV
+492 SDSGNVFYV
-503 KVETNGRTSTEG
+503 KVEASGRTSIDG
-515 YSLIGTNAPL
+515 YYVIGDNSRV

>member
-21 VLIRPTRTRP
+21 VLIRPARTRP

-78 LEPVPIIV
+78 LEPVPIIA

-113 AAEVQVMVNRA
+113 AAEVQTMMNRA

-132 TAKDEAVRAQGAV
+132 TAKDEAARAQGAV
-145 KKSEQAATSAQQGA
+145 EKSAQAATSAQQVA
-159 ESSERAA
+159 EVS
-166 QAAAQAAARSETQA
+166 AQAAARAETQA
-180 QAHAKT
+180 QAHAKA
-186 AEGHAAKADEA
+186 AEGNAARADEA
-197 KQGAEASKQG
+197 KQGAEVSKQG

-249 AAQIIADGIPAGGVH
+249 AAQIIAEGLPTGGVH

-328 EATYATKSE
+328 DSTYATKSE
-337 LSGKADVS
+337 LAGKADVS

-374 RPPRPHRIA
+374 RTPRPHRIA

-391 IKPPLFLPIG
+391 IKPPMFLPVG
-401 LSVACRLPDGQLKV
+401 YSTACRMPAGQLRV
-415 KEIPTADDNAAS
+415 KETPTDKDHAAS
-427 KKYVDQQVRSAS
+427 KSYVDQQVRSAS
-439 PSVSKQLFAGGKGV
+439 PSVSKQTFAGGKGV
-453 VRRHGN
+453 VRRQGN
-459 VVVIQLNECRNG
+459 VVVIQLNDCKIT
-471 DWKNWTVPSEYR
+471 DWNSWTVPSGYR
-483 PSETVSAAV
+483 PTETMSAAV
-492 AVSDVANVFYV
+492 AVNSVSDVFYV
-503 KVETNGRTSTEG
+503 KVAPNGRTSTESRAFVG
-515 YSLIGTNAPL
+515 SNAPL